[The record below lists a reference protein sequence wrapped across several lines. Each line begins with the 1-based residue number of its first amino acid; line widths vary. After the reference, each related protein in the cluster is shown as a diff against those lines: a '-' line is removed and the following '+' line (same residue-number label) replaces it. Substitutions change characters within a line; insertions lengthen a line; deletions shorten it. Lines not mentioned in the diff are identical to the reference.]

1 MELFQKH
8 LPPILESLESWR
20 ESLTDLREMV
30 LANAV
35 MFGEIPAPTF
45 EEQDLVR
52 FLCDRF
58 TEAGLVNISTDEIGN
73 ATGILSGTEGRR
85 QLLLVAHVD
94 KIWDQTDDHTVTVG
108 SETLTGRGIA
118 DNGLGVATLATLPA
132 ILEHLGIRLKSD
144 LVLLGATRSFG
155 KGDLGGLRFF
165 LENGT
170 RDFDGALCLEG
181 MQLERLSYSCL
192 GMLRGEIQVSLKSAS
207 ARHRPGSAGA
217 IAPLTRIVDGILAI
231 ERPEKPATEIRLGS
245 VQAGSAYNVAP
256 RNARLRFEVRS
267 ESGDVVSRIT
277 EQIEEIVDE
286 ICAGYEA
293 SAELEI
299 IARREPGD
307 IGFSHPLVKS
317 TRQIMEALNLE
328 PALDPSMSE
337 LAALLDRGIPAL
349 TIGLTRGENRHTP
362 QESIEIEP
370 LYTGLAQLV
379 AVLVLLDNTLSASS
393 DE

>member
-1 MELFQKH
+1 M
-8 LPPILESLESWR
+8 
-20 ESLTDLREMV
+20 
-30 LANAV
+30 
-35 MFGEIPAPTF
+35 
-45 EEQDLVR
+45 
-52 FLCDRF
+52 
-58 TEAGLVNISTDEIGN
+58 
-73 ATGILSGTEGRR
+73 
-85 QLLLVAHVD
+85 
-94 KIWDQTDDHTVTVG
+94 TVG

>member
-1 MELFQKH
+1 M
-8 LPPILESLESWR
+8 
-20 ESLTDLREMV
+20 
-30 LANAV
+30 
-35 MFGEIPAPTF
+35 
-45 EEQDLVR
+45 
-52 FLCDRF
+52 
-58 TEAGLVNISTDEIGN
+58 
-73 ATGILSGTEGRR
+73 
-85 QLLLVAHVD
+85 
-94 KIWDQTDDHTVTVG
+94 
-108 SETLTGRGIA
+108 
-118 DNGLGVATLATLPA
+118 
-132 ILEHLGIRLKSD
+132 
-144 LVLLGATRSFG
+144 
-155 KGDLGGLRFF
+155 
-165 LENGT
+165 
-170 RDFDGALCLEG
+170 
-181 MQLERLSYSCL
+181 
-192 GMLRGEIQVSLKSAS
+192 
-207 ARHRPGSAGA
+207 
-217 IAPLTRIVDGILAI
+217 
-231 ERPEKPATEIRLGS
+231 
-245 VQAGSAYNVAP
+245 
-256 RNARLRFEVRS
+256 
-267 ESGDVVSRIT
+267 VSRIT

>member
-1 MELFQKH
+1 M
-8 LPPILESLESWR
+8 
-20 ESLTDLREMV
+20 TDLREMV

-35 MFGEIPAPTF
+35 MCGEIPSPTF
-45 EEQDLVR
+45 EEGDLVR

-58 TEAGLVNISTDEIGN
+58 TEDGLGNISTDEMGN
-73 ATGILSGTEGRR
+73 AAGILPGSDGRR
-85 QLLLVAHVD
+85 QLLVVAHVD
-94 KIWDQTDDHTVTVG
+94 KIWDKTDDHTVTVG
-108 SETLTGRGIA
+108 SETLSGRGIA
-118 DNGLGVATLATLPA
+118 DNGLGVAALATLPA
-132 ILEHLGIRLKSD
+132 ILEHLGIRLRSD

-165 LENGT
+165 LENNT
-170 RDFDGALCLEG
+170 RTFDSALCLEG

-192 GMLRGEIQVSLKSAS
+192 GMLRGEIQVNLKSSS

-217 IAPLTRIVDGILAI
+217 IAALTRIVDGILAI
-231 ERPEKPATEIRLGS
+231 QRPEKPSTEILLGS
-245 VQAGSAYNVAP
+245 VEAGSAYNVAP

-267 ESGDVVSRIT
+267 ESGEVVSRIAD
-277 EQIEEIVDE
+277 QIEEIIEE
-286 ICAGYEA
+286 INAGHEA
-293 SAELEI
+293 SAELEV

-317 TRQIMEALNLE
+317 TRQIMEALGVQ

-337 LAALLDRGIPAL
+337 LAALLDRGIPGL

-362 QESIEIEP
+362 QETIEIEP

-379 AVLVLLDNTLSASS
+379 AVLVLLDNALSDS
-393 DE
+393 DR